1 MRYVLM
7 VLSAPLLAIG
17 LIAVGNAGYPDHRIC
32 AMVVVQLGGICLAI
46 GMATTDIVA
55 AIKGSRR
62 S

>member
-7 VLSAPLLAIG
+7 VLGALVLAIG
-17 LIAVGNAGYPDHRIC
+17 LLGFANASNPNLYFDGRV
-32 AMVVVQLGGICLAI
+32 MVLLGGISLAI